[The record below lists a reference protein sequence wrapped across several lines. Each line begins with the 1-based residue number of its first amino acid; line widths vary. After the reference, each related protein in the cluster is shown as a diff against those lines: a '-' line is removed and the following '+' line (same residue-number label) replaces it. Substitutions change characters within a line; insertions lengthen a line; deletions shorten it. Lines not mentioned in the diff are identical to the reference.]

1 MNQNYVSGKIKQKG
15 KNKQTNKTEKE
26 NNKKKNPWMPFFIR
40 QLDSVFKKIVKSII
54 CLLFSYQTGYI
65 M

>member
-26 NNKKKNPWMPFFIR
+26 NNKT
-40 QLDSVFKKIVKSII
+40 KIH
-54 CLLFSYQTGYI
+54 G
-65 M
+65 

>member
-26 NNKKKNPWMPFFIR
+26 NNKT
-40 QLDSVFKKIVKSII
+40 KIHE
-54 CLLFSYQTGYI
+54 
-65 M
+65 